1 MMKIATVPIHFN
13 RDEFL
18 TPFDTMFDKIVQ
30 RQFPNFQKEFG
41 ISFKHGS
48 FPKVDVVDYDDC
60 VVIVSEIPS
69 MTKERL
75 GIDVEDG
82 VLTISGDKH
91 QLEDEDARYIVR
103 ELKHSSFKRSFQL
116 GDNLSSD
123 VTAKF
128 EDGVLRIEIPKKEHA
143 ESTKKRIDIN

>member
-1 MMKIATVPIHFN
+1 MKIASVPIHFN

-30 RQFPNFQKEFG
+30 SQFPNFQKEFG
-41 ISFKHGS
+41 VSFKHGS
-48 FPKVDVVDYDDC
+48 FPKVDVVDYDEC
-60 VVIVSEIPS
+60 VVIVAEMPS

-91 QLEDEDARYIVR
+91 QLEDADARYLVR
-103 ELKHSSFKRSFQL
+103 ELKHSSFKRSFKL

-128 EDGVLRIEIPKKEHA
+128 EDGVLRIEIPKKEHV

>member
-1 MMKIATVPIHFN
+1 
-13 RDEFL
+13 
-18 TPFDTMFDKIVQ
+18 
-30 RQFPNFQKEFG
+30 
-41 ISFKHGS
+41 
-48 FPKVDVVDYDDC
+48 
-60 VVIVSEIPS
+60 

-91 QLEDEDARYIVR
+91 QLEDADARYLVR
-103 ELKHSSFKRSFQL
+103 ELKHSSFKRSFKL

-128 EDGVLRIEIPKKEHA
+128 EDGVLRIEIPKKEHV
-143 ESTKKRIDIN
+143 ESTKKSIDIN